1 MRRSIE
7 ISRSPLEICS
17 FFLSFLFLPLNIS
30 HLLPVLCHLIR
41 TTQILVHRSEFF
53 VFFFVFFFVLVWLP
67 GCLSPSCQTVDTTF
81 FSFNLSPRLSTS
93 CFKFND
99 ERLRDYMSEIS
110 GFSFTCAPL
119 ESFSLPSYRMRFEP
133 ASATMMESEAK
144 KSAFRTCTVCL
155 TRPILRRPIQKPRI
169 EARLVRPLC
178 VVCIYLAY
186 QNAVSKTKSKKFRA
200 SA

>member
-1 MRRSIE
+1 MSSDSDYTD
-7 ISRSPLEICS
+7 SRPQIRV
-17 FFLSFLFLPLNIS
+17 FRFLFRFLF
-30 HLLPVLCHLIR
+30 R
-41 TTQILVHRSEFF
+41 
-53 VFFFVFFFVLVWLP
+53 LVWLP

-81 FSFNLSPRLSTS
+81 FFIQSVAPLSTS

-99 ERLRDYMSEIS
+99 ERLRDCMSEIS
-110 GFSFTCAPL
+110 GFSFTRAPL

-178 VVCIYLAY
+178 GAYISRLSKCCI
-186 QNAVSKTKSKKFRA
+186 
-200 SA
+200 

>member
-41 TTQILVHRSEFF
+41 TTQIFVHRSEFF
-53 VFFFVFFFVLVWLP
+53 VFFFVFFFVWF
-67 GCLSPSCQTVDTTF
+67 GCPVGQTVDTTF
-81 FSFNLSPRLSTS
+81 FFIQSVAPLSTS

-99 ERLRDYMSEIS
+99 ERLRDCMSEIS

-178 VVCIYLAY
+178 GVYISRLSKCCI
-186 QNAVSKTKSKKFRA
+186 
-200 SA
+200 

>member
-1 MRRSIE
+1 MSSDSDYTD
-7 ISRSPLEICS
+7 SRPQIRV
-17 FFLSFLFLPLNIS
+17 FRFLFRFLF
-30 HLLPVLCHLIR
+30 R
-41 TTQILVHRSEFF
+41 
-53 VFFFVFFFVLVWLP
+53 LVWLP
-67 GCLSPSCQTVDTTF
+67 GWSDCRHHIF
-81 FSFNLSPRLSTS
+81 FIQSVAPLSTS

-99 ERLRDYMSEIS
+99 ERLRDCMSEIS

-178 VVCIYLAY
+178 GVYISRLSKCCI
-186 QNAVSKTKSKKFRA
+186 
-200 SA
+200 